1 MTKFTIVYSDG
12 HEEHY
17 NVIQTKEVES
27 SMRLK
32 RFREIIEDGMLKLLI
47 EDKQVV
53 LIPVIN
59 IRKIIAHADDVFHL
73 KTTDFPG
80 FMHVEE
86 TNQESK

>member
-1 MTKFTIVYSDG
+1 MTRFTIVYSDG
-12 HEEHY
+12 HEDHY

-32 RFREIIEDGMLKLLI
+32 RFREIVEDGMLKLLI
-47 EDKQVV
+47 EDKKVV
-53 LIPVIN
+53 LIPVVN
-59 IRKIIAHADDVFHL
+59 IRKIIAHTDDEFHL

-86 TNQESK
+86 ANEEK